1 MSHYIE
7 LCLFYLRQLA
17 LEDNR
22 ENLLFIGFQ
31 DIFRLVF
38 LHYQIVNDIT
48 VYTGETH
55 FLELLLQHAYHG
67 NIKLAAH
74 QQHIISLILGS
85 LDIAVLL
92 IFVVGI
98 QINQIAILIRL
109 AILYQ
114 GLILFE
120 GIILVVRIG
129 KKGEILCSIIE
140 ILLCEHSVVDED
152 FQIVPLLF
160 KLLTVVLEYGLQ
172 AVGYFFRNICRD
184 FLHIGVTLQIGTGYV
199 QRNIRRI
206 EYTVQQCQ
214 KVRNNT
220 LYRVRYIDLI
230 AIKLDFV
237 LVQFYIA
244 LYLREVQNTS
254 KMERIIHIQMYPE
267 QGFIGHRIEVAIE
280 LLVILVF

>member
-1 MSHYIE
+1 M
-7 LCLFYLRQLA
+7 
-17 LEDNR
+17 
-22 ENLLFIGFQ
+22 
-31 DIFRLVF
+31 
-38 LHYQIVNDIT
+38 
-48 VYTGETH
+48 
-55 FLELLLQHAYHG
+55 LQHAYHG

-184 FLHIGVTLQIGTGYV
+184 FLHIGVTLQIVTGYV